1 MYRIMCQHCHTE
13 ADPDVPARVCAAC
26 GGPLGFSYDYARAQ
40 LDRGGTRSMWRFAD
54 LLPLRDERHVVTLDE
69 GGTPLLP
76 SRLELGCV
84 VYLKDETRNPTG
96 SQKDRALSVALSKAR
111 EFNVPATLV
120 VSTGSVAL
128 SCAAY
133 AARAG
138 IPCGVV
144 MTKDA
149 PPERVFPV
157 AALGATIFQ
166 VAGSIEEGIALLQH
180 ACTQYGLYEAS
191 TYRRGNPYQN
201 EGIKTIG
208 FEMYLD
214 LGRVPDW
221 IVVPVGGGGTI
232 AAIWRAFRELHA
244 MELIDRLPRMAGVQ
258 PRHYNALE
266 MALQRGLVTEDEL
279 ASLPF
284 DNVPPTILVKLQHT
298 ILPDGAEALASIRDS
313 GGALV
318 TVSDEEALEAQAR
331 LGAADG
337 LYVEPSSAVIL
348 PAIEQLRRE
357 GRITAGHTVVACIT
371 GSGFRETTVS
381 MALQPPH
388 PITITP
394 EDGLRIFAT
403 FAQHPSHAFGTIVGR

>member
-1 MYRIMCQHCHTE
+1 
-13 ADPDVPARVCAAC
+13 
-26 GGPLGFSYDYARAQ
+26 
-40 LDRGGTRSMWRFAD
+40 MWRFAG
-54 LLPLRDERHVVTLDE
+54 LLPLCDERHVVTLDE

-76 SRLELGCV
+76 SRLELGCT
-84 VYLKDETRNPTG
+84 VYWKDETRNPTG
-96 SQKDRALSVALSKAR
+96 SQKDRALSVAISKAR

-149 PPERVFPV
+149 PLERVFPV

-166 VAGSIEEGIALLQH
+166 VAGSIEEGIALLQD
-180 ACTQYGLYEAS
+180 ACTQYRLYEAS

-208 FEMYLD
+208 FETYLD

-232 AAIWRAFRELHA
+232 AAIWRAFGELRA
-244 MELIDRLPRMAGVQ
+244 MGLIDRLPRMAGVQ

-266 MALQRGLVTEDEL
+266 MALQ
-279 ASLPF
+279 
-284 DNVPPTILVKLQHT
+284 DNARKSAG
-298 ILPDGAEALASIRDS
+298 GAEADLDELL
-313 GGALV
+313 GG
-318 TVSDEEALEAQAR
+318 SQ
-331 LGAADG
+331 LG
-337 LYVEPSSAVIL
+337 IL
-348 PAIEQLRRE
+348 
-357 GRITAGHTVVACIT
+357 
-371 GSGFRETTVS
+371 
-381 MALQPPH
+381 
-388 PITITP
+388 
-394 EDGLRIFAT
+394 
-403 FAQHPSHAFGTIVGR
+403 